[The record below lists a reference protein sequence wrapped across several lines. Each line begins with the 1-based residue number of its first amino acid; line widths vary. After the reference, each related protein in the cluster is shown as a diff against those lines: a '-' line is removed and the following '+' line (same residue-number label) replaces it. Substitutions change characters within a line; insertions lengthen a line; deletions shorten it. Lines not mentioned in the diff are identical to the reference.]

1 MSLNLELNPE
11 LEARLVAEADR
22 QGCSTDHY
30 TQRLLEQHLPGL
42 SKKQERAM
50 VKDRLKAIALLQ
62 SWIDEGD
69 GEEEEGFSDDLLV
82 RLDSRSLVLRQAG
95 IFAGDDMLEVIQ
107 EQIDRDR
114 QQNHFEAED

>member
-1 MSLNLELNPE
+1 MNLELNPD

-42 SKKQERAM
+42 SKKQERA
-50 VKDRLKAIALLQ
+50 IALLQ

-69 GEEEEGFSDDLLV
+69 GEEQAETLDYLIEALDADRLSDRPLFPV
-82 RLDSRSLVLRQAG
+82 EMRGKSW
-95 IFAGDDMLEVIQ
+95 
-107 EQIDRDR
+107 
-114 QQNHFEAED
+114 